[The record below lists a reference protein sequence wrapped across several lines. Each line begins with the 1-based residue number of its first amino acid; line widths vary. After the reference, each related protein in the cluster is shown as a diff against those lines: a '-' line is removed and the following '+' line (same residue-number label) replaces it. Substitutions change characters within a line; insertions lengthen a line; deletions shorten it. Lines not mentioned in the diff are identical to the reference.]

1 MAENGITVRES
12 AYPFDE
18 TVAHITALLEARAVT
33 LFALIDHGGEAA
45 KAGLQ
50 MPPTKLLVFG
60 SPRAGTPLMVAA
72 PSIAIDLPLKLLVS
86 EDDEGHVWV
95 SHNSHRYLI
104 DRHGLSPEF
113 AAPLAAVEALAV
125 AVSKR

>member
-12 AYPFDE
+12 AYSFDE
-18 TVAHITALLEARAVT
+18 TVARITALLEARAVT
-33 LFALIDHGGEAA
+33 LFALIDHSGEAE
-45 KAGLQ
+45 KVGLQ
-50 MPPTKLLVFG
+50 VRPTKLLVFG
-60 SPRAGTPLMVAA
+60 SRRAGTPLMVAA
-72 PSIAIDLPLKLLVS
+72 PSAIDLPLKLLVS